1 MNKQPLHLHISEKLR
16 QQIGNDYSPGEQL
29 PSERQLMAQ
38 FRVSRITVR
47 RAIANLVDQG
57 LVVRQHGKGVF
68 VKEQHKVTRSLSNPF
83 VFFDEDM
90 ARQEATS
97 SIHSLS
103 FEVVEATAK
112 VCQKLQLAHDNRVYC
127 QKKIIYTDQIPVSV
141 DVTYIRFDL
150 GQAFTQELQSSLIY
164 PVLNSN
170 GIPVEQVDTI
180 LECTHATYELSEY
193 LGIVLGAPLMV
204 NRYVAYTTG
213 SQPLI
218 CGETISRA
226 DRLCYSIVLKRES
239 KK

>member
-1 MNKQPLHLHISEKLR
+1 MKHNQHLHLHISEKLR
-16 QQIGNDYSPGEQL
+16 QQIGNDYLPGEQL
-29 PSERQLMAQ
+29 PSERQLMSQ
-38 FRVSRITVR
+38 FSVSRITVR

-112 VCQKLQLAHDNRVYC
+112 VCQKLQLLAPNQRVYC

-141 DVTYIRFDL
+141 DITYIRFDL
-150 GQAFTQELQSSLIY
+150 GKAFAQELQSSLIY
-164 PVLNSN
+164 PVLDSN

-180 LECTHATYELSEY
+180 LECTHATYKLSEY
-193 LGIVLGAPLMV
+193 LGIVLGAPLLV

-226 DRLCYSIVLKRES
+226 DRLCYSIVLKRQ
-239 KK
+239 

>member
-1 MNKQPLHLHISEKLR
+1 MKHKPLHLHISEKLR
-16 QQIGNDYSPGEQL
+16 QQIGNDYLPGEQL
-29 PSERQLMAQ
+29 PSERQLMSQ
-38 FRVSRITVR
+38 FSVSRITVR

-57 LVVRQHGKGVF
+57 LVVRKHGKGVF
-68 VKEQHKVTRSLSNPF
+68 VKEQHKVTRSLANPF
-83 VFFDEDM
+83 LFFDEDM

-103 FEVVEATAK
+103 FEVVEASAK
-112 VCQKLQLAHDNRVYC
+112 VCQKLHLAAPDQRVYC

-141 DVTYIRFDL
+141 DITYIRFDL
-150 GQAFTQELQSSLIY
+150 GKAFAQELQSSLIY
-164 PVLNSN
+164 PVLDSN

-193 LGIVLGAPLMV
+193 LGIVLGAPLLV

-213 SQPLI
+213 SKPLI

-226 DRLCYSIVLKRES
+226 DRLCYSVVLKRQ
-239 KK
+239 